1 MDSAAL
7 AVPVGVSR
15 KVDVNGAAVT
25 MIALRH
31 PPMTPIEDFRR
42 DWRRWSAAER
52 MFAASLSGLWASS
65 VTTAIL
71 GYAHLL

>member
-31 PPMTPIEDFRR
+31 PPMTPIEDFGGIGGAGVRR
-42 DWRRWSAAER
+42 
-52 MFAASLSGLWASS
+52 SGCLPR
-65 VTTAIL
+65 V
-71 GYAHLL
+71 